1 MRPVMNLRSL
11 LRPVLF
17 LTLSIA
23 MVFVMEETLAW
34 LGFAIMSIFF
44 VMTDIFRVGQN
55 EINNF
60 SMEIE
65 YTLHS
70 AGLLG
75 EYVLDSTE
83 SYGLFM
89 KLIDMPIFVDIRVD
103 KFIEQRKRHAIFLF
117 ENRGMLEDN
126 LREFLDKN
134 PSYHDKKIEYI
145 CIHSKKIDQCNVLW
159 IPDGHTALVGLNFE
173 DYD

>member
-1 MRPVMNLRSL
+1 MNWRTFLK
-11 LRPVLF
+11 PVLF
-17 LTLSIA
+17 LALSIA

-34 LGFAIMSIFF
+34 LGFAIVSAFF

-65 YTLHS
+65 YTLHP

-89 KLIDMPIFVDIRVD
+89 KLIDMPIFVDIRTD
-103 KFIEQRKRHAIFLF
+103 KFIEQRERHALFLF
-117 ENRGMLEDN
+117 ENRGVLEDN

-134 PSYHDKKIEYI
+134 PDYRDKK
-145 CIHSKKIDQCNVLW
+145 
-159 IPDGHTALVGLNFE
+159 
-173 DYD
+173 